1 MKFPKIVLALLLLVM
16 VASSASAVE
25 VIINLGSPREGYHQD
40 CCPHRPPMEYQ
51 GTEHG
56 YDYRSSRYS
65 NGYEVVD
72 VTDHYVYGTK
82 PHSGRVNRSVN
93 RKVWFNGHYINR

>member
-1 MKFPKIVLALLLLVM
+1 MKFNKSVLSLLLLM
-16 VASSASAVE
+16 LMASSASAVE
-25 VIINLGSPREGYHQD
+25 VIINLGSRGHYHQD
-40 CCPHRPPMEYQ
+40 CCPHCHPMEYQ
-51 GTEHG
+51 GTECG

-65 NGYEVVD
+65 NGYKVVD

>member
-1 MKFPKIVLALLLLVM
+1 MKFPKIVLALLLLVL
-16 VASSASAVE
+16 VASSANAVE
-25 VIINLGSPREGYHQD
+25 VIINLGSRGHCHQD
-40 CCPHRPPMEYQ
+40 CRPHRPPMEYQ

-93 RKVWFNGHYINR
+93 RKVWFNGHYINK